1 MGVLALV
8 NKALHPPTPGPR
20 TNPCRDR
27 RAHEASWL
35 GRNTPCCGLPFFL
48 GGDEG
53 QDLLELS
60 VGAGDSELSPCPQA
74 DLALTGFGQPLP
86 FPRLSLIF
94 CKMRRLN

>member
-1 MGVLALV
+1 MQGPQGSRGQLV
-8 NKALHPPTPGPR
+8 GQEHPLLWP
-20 TNPCRDR
+20 
-27 RAHEASWL
+27 
-35 GRNTPCCGLPFFL
+35 PFFL

-74 DLALTGFGQPLP
+74 DLALTGFGQPLA